1 MFIFSL
7 TCVCLWGAYLAK
19 GDLREMYG
27 SAFVLAVLIS
37 FVFYGCLEHLFRTF
51 TGGIISALVSVFPS
65 VVLFFLVKDI
75 ENFPYL
81 QTAVMVA
88 ALLRLFTDFVPFRE
102 KVVLFGSFILLA
114 VAVSLRLSNGA
125 FWPEDKAETA
135 AFACLAMLVMSGLQ
149 YLILEKGKE
158 PFPYAFFVVMAVAVV
173 LLPAR
178 EEPINWNPVIDAGK
192 RFVQRAEDA
201 YSDAFYFAS
210 GLFKSDDFA
219 TGYSN
224 LGLTGAST
232 SENNNTELFLRTK
245 SQTYVLFKDKENGKL
260 MKRRRSV
267 YLVGG
272 RGVDKERIVDL
283 LTLLYRAGATKEL
296 TDAFSQKTTLELEY
310 GYLRTGDE
318 IAPMGCVELT
328 SSGKPVLQGSSDSPH
343 KKGYTLDATYIDIDY
358 GSPYFVDVVRN
369 ADSYPV
375 EEISY
380 KELCDY
386 GKKIYTINLD
396 YIITEEEYA
405 AMTGTAGNDAET
417 MALYIDTT
425 GCSPQLSDLAHK
437 LTDDLD
443 NEYDKCRIIEEYL
456 RQFPY
461 NLNMGDA
468 GVSDMSKTEG
478 MSELAEVLLF
488 QKGEGYCVHYASAMT
503 MLLRLSGIPARCD
516 AGYSYLY
523 PFEEQEEYRVE
534 ASRAH
539 TWPEAYI
546 EGAGWI
552 PFEPTGAYLS
562 AADRTWNREPKQAQS
577 VEDVGLAEG
586 YLEGLM
592 QNMPEIQTEGVGE
605 VTVEPVEKGIFRLIT
620 IVVAVILSVLFLFL
634 VLLIGTML
642 VREALYKRATF
653 EEKLRTDVELIKK
666 DIRKHSDS
674 FFDRGLLSDYEK
686 RAPEVLRQ
694 QIGEIFGLYYRAE
707 YAGPGSNAI
716 SEVDSRKALEIR
728 KKLHE
733 SYKKDTNKKRRG
745 S

>member
-1 MFIFSL
+1 MFIFAL
-7 TCVCLWGAYLAK
+7 TYVGLWGSCLV
-19 GDLREMYG
+19 GDSLREVYG
-27 SAFVLAVLIS
+27 SGFVFAVLIS

-51 TGGIISALVSVFPS
+51 AGGVISALVSVFPS
-65 VVLFFLVKDI
+65 AVLFFLVKDI
-75 ENFPYL
+75 EEYPYL
-81 QTAVMVA
+81 QAAFITAMI
-88 ALLRLFTDFVPFRE
+88 LRLFVNFVPFRE
-102 KVVLFGSFILLA
+102 KVILFGSFILTA
-114 VAVSLRLSNGA
+114 VAVALRFNFGA
-125 FWPEDKAETA
+125 FLEEGKAETIV
-135 AFACLAMLVMSGLQ
+135 FACLAMLVLSGLQ
-149 YLILEKGKE
+149 YLIIEKRKE
-158 PFPYAFFVVMAVAVV
+158 PFPYAFFALMAVVVV
-173 LLPAR
+173 LLPGR
-178 EEPINWNPVIDAGK
+178 EQPINWNPVVDAGK
-192 RFVQRAEDA
+192 RFVQKAEDI

-210 GLFKSDDFA
+210 DILKNDNYT
-219 TGYSN
+219 TGYSS
-224 LGLTGAST
+224 LGLTGGSI
-232 SENNNTELFLRTK
+232 SEKTKTELFLRTK

-272 RGVDKERIVDL
+272 RGVDKERLVDL
-283 LTLLYRAGATKEL
+283 LSLYYRAGATKEL
-296 TDAFSQKTTLELEY
+296 TDAFSQKTSLEIEY
-310 GYLRTGDE
+310 GYLHTGDE
-318 IAPMGCVELT
+318 IAPMGCVELKA
-328 SSGKPVLQGSSDSPH
+328 SGKPVLEGSSTSPH
-343 KKGYTLDATYIDIDY
+343 KKGYTLEATYIDIDY
-358 GSPYFVDVVRN
+358 GSPYFMEVVRN
-369 ADSYPV
+369 AASYGD
-375 EEISY
+375 EAISY
-380 KELCDY
+380 QELCNY

-405 AMTGTAGNDAET
+405 AMKDSAGSRAVY
-417 MALYIDTT
+417 LDTT
-425 GCSPQLSDLAHK
+425 GAGPELSELASR
-437 LTDDLD
+437 LTDSLD
-443 NEYDKCRIIEEYL
+443 NDYDKCRVIEEYL

-461 NLNMGDA
+461 NLDMGDSA
-468 GVSDMSKTEG
+468 LEDMSTPEG
-478 MSELAEVLLF
+478 MSALANVLLF
-488 QKGEGYCVHYASAMT
+488 ERGEGYCVHYASAMT

-523 PFEEQEEYRVE
+523 PFEEQDEYRVE

-562 AADRTWNREPKQAQS
+562 AGDRTWNREPKETQS
-577 VEDVGLAEG
+577 VENVGLAES

-592 QNMPEIQTEGVGE
+592 ENVPTVVTEGPGE
-605 VTVEPVEKGIFRLIT
+605 ISEEPVEKGIYRFIT

-634 VLLIGTML
+634 VLLLGTML

-716 SEVDSRKALEIR
+716 SEGDSRRALEIR

-733 SYKKDTNKKRRG
+733 SYKNKPKKKQQE